1 MILSVTFSK
10 PVSNIQDFQEFF
22 EHPYQKIKVNI
33 QNSNGKTSYFAQM
46 FTQTQVFHK
55 HFLPDELDDFIE
67 KNAGKTFKNCL
78 IK

>member
-10 PVSNIQDFQEFF
+10 PVSNIQDFF
-22 EHPYQKIKVNI
+22 EHSYQKIKVNI

-55 HFLPDELDDFIE
+55 HFLPEELDDFYW
-67 KNAGKTFKNCL
+67 KKCRQNF
-78 IK
+78 

>member
-46 FTQTQVFHK
+46 FTQTQVFA
-55 HFLPDELDDFIE
+55 FP
-67 KNAGKTFKNCL
+67 TC
-78 IK
+78 